1 MQGKKDYQEKLF
13 IRFQLSDYVPQ
24 DNFYRQLKSI
34 LDFNFL
40 YASTSKYYGSEGQ
53 KSIDPVVFMK
63 LMLVGYLE
71 NLNSDRRIIST
82 SRMRMDILYFIGY
95 DLDEE
100 LPWHSTLSRTRQ
112 LYGEEQFISL
122 FKLVLK
128 QCIDK
133 RLVSG
138 KRQAIDSVFV
148 KANAAMSSMVEREI
162 FEDAVTYSKE
172 LESNEDEQAP
182 SAAKTTLNQDTHSKK
197 IQSGKPTKRTN
208 KTHLSPSDPDSR
220 MSYKPGKVTKLNY
233 LGQVS
238 VDTAHHVITHIQAFH
253 ADKGDGQ
260 CLSEV
265 LTNTI
270 ENLKEN
276 ALEIKEVI
284 ADAGYSSGPALQAL
298 TDNCIEG
305 YIPNT
310 AGYKPNREGF
320 TYDQANDRYICSQ
333 GMYLTLRAIKSKY
346 SSFHKIYKSRTKDCR
361 SCPFLTTCAN
371 PTGIKAL
378 EDSVSKPLY
387 DQMHQRMQ
395 TNKGTRM
402 RRLRSSTVEPVLGT
416 LVNFTAMRQVN
427 TKGISLANKC
437 IIMAAVAYNLKK
449 LIKGISTRTRKRVRK
464 ATNRV
469 HTDLKKSLL
478 VYSRLLKGL
487 TDYVKTDNKSKWLNN
502 HLLCKL
508 NYSAI

>member
-34 LDFNFL
+34 LDFSFL
-40 YASTSKYYGSEGQ
+40 YASTARYYGSEGQ

-71 NLNSDRRIIST
+71 NLNSDRRIIAT
-82 SRMRMDILYFIGY
+82 SRMRMDILYFLGY

-112 LYGEEQFISL
+112 LYGEEQFMTL

-128 QCIDK
+128 QCIHK
-133 RLVSG
+133 GLVSG

-148 KANAAMSSMVEREI
+148 KANAAMASMVEREI
-162 FEDAVTYSKE
+162 LKDAVIYSKE
-172 LESNEDEQAP
+172 LESNKDEEDRSEGGSTP
-182 SAAKTTLNQDTHSKK
+182 NQLLSN
-197 IQSGKPTKRTN
+197 KPAKRTN
-208 KTHLSPSDPDSR
+208 KTHVSPSDPDSR

-238 VDTAHHVITHIQAFH
+238 VDTARHVITHIQAFQ
-253 ADKGDGQ
+253 ADKGDNQ
-260 CLSEV
+260 CLAEV

-270 ENLKEN
+270 DNLKEN
-276 ALEIKEVI
+276 ALEIEEVI

-298 TDNCIEG
+298 ADNNIKG
-305 YIPNT
+305 YIPNI
-310 AGYKPNREGF
+310 AGYRPDREGF
-320 TYDQANDRYICSQ
+320 IYDQANDRYICSQ
-333 GMYLTLRAIKSKY
+333 GIYLTLRAIKSKY
-346 SSFHKIYKSRTKDCR
+346 SSFHKIYKSRTKDCK

-371 PTGIKAL
+371 PAGIKAL
-378 EDSVSKPLY
+378 EDSISKPLY
-387 DQMHQRMQ
+387 DQMHQRMN
-395 TNKGTRM
+395 TNKGSTM
-402 RRLRSSTVEPVLGT
+402 RRLRGSTVEPVIGT
-416 LVNFTAMRQVN
+416 LVNFTAMGQVY

-437 IIMAAVAYNLKK
+437 MIMAAVAYNLKK
-449 LIKGISTRTRKRVRK
+449 LIKGAPARIRMRIKK
-464 ATNRV
+464 ADNSAKTYIE
-469 HTDLKKSLL
+469 TSLAAIAIVENL
-478 VYSRLLKGL
+478 I
-487 TDYVKTDNKSKWLNN
+487 DNLITSSKSKWLNN

-508 NYSAI
+508 SYSAI

>member
-24 DNFYRQLKSI
+24 DNFYRRLKSI
-34 LDFNFL
+34 LDFSFL
-40 YASTSKYYGSEGQ
+40 YASTSEYYGIEGQ

-71 NLNSDRRIIST
+71 NLNSDRRIIAT
-82 SRMRMDILYFIGY
+82 SRMRMDILYFLGY

-112 LYGEEQFISL
+112 LYGEEQFMAL

-128 QCIDK
+128 QCINK
-133 RLVSG
+133 GLVSG

-148 KANAAMSSMVEREI
+148 KANAAMANMVEREI
-162 FEDAVTYSKE
+162 LEDAAIYSKE
-172 LESNEDEQAP
+172 LESNKDEEDR
-182 SAAKTTLNQDTHSKK
+182 SRGGTTLNQPPSNK
-197 IQSGKPTKRTN
+197 SAKRTN
-208 KTHLSPSDPDSR
+208 KTHVSPSDPDAR

-253 ADKGDGQ
+253 ADKGDNQ
-260 CLSEV
+260 CLAEV

-270 ENLKEN
+270 ENLKAN
-276 ALEIKEVI
+276 ALEIKEVTC
-284 ADAGYSSGPALQAL
+284 DAGYSSGPALQAL
-298 TDNCIEG
+298 ADNKIEG
-305 YIPNT
+305 YIPNA
-310 AGYKPNREGF
+310 AGYLPHREGF
-320 TYDQANDRYICSQ
+320 IYDQDNDRYICSQ
-333 GMYLTLRAIKSKY
+333 GMFLTLRAIKAKY
-346 SSFHKIYKSRTKDCR
+346 SSFHKIYKSRTKDCK

-371 PTGIKAL
+371 PAGIKAL
-378 EDSVSKPLY
+378 EDSISKPLY
-387 DQMHQRMQ
+387 DQMHQRMK
-395 TNKGTRM
+395 TNKGSTM
-402 RRLRSSTVEPVLGT
+402 RRLRSSTVEPVIGT
-416 LVNFTAMRQVN
+416 LVNFTAMGQVY

-437 IIMAAVAYNLKK
+437 MIMAAVAYNLKK
-449 LIKGISTRTRKRVRK
+449 LIKGTLHDVR
-464 ATNRV
+464 NRIRIPII
-469 HTDLKKSLL
+469 TGFNDFKGCLL
-478 VYSRLLKGL
+478 TYIIIIKIVIRCFNL
-487 TDYVKTDNKSKWLNN
+487 TDKYKWLNN